1 MKFLALIAAAV
12 AMTAEDLTEMA
23 TPKAALVKAELKK
36 FGAKMKTLVAVM
48 KKLDAEDKKITK
60 AFFKK
65 HAPKVKG
72 WIAQRKAMKKLFKK
86 TLKNAAS
93 TLKKAGIPAQVKT
106 LKAMDRR
113 LAATVKRDV
122 KAFFVEGKKL
132 DTLRKKIAE
141 RRVGVP
147 AKEAAVAAKRAAK
160 AIFA

>member
-1 MKFLALIAAAV
+1 MKFLALVAAAV

-36 FGAKMKTLVAVM
+36 FGAKMKTLVTVM

-72 WIAQRKAMKKLFKK
+72 WVAQRKAMKALFKA
-86 TLKNAAS
+86 TLKNAAT
-93 TLKKAGIPAQVKT
+93 TLKKAAIPAQIKT

-122 KAFFVEGKKL
+122 KAFFVEGKRL
-132 DTLRKKIAE
+132 DTYRK
-141 RRVGVP
+141 RVAKARLEKP
-147 AKEAAVAAKRAAK
+147 LKEAGAATKAAVK

>member
-1 MKFLALIAAAV
+1 MGALKMK
-12 AMTAEDLTEMA
+12 
-23 TPKAALVKAELKK
+23 ALVK
-36 FGAKMKTLVAVM
+36 TM

-86 TLKNAAS
+86 ILKNAAN

-141 RRVGVP
+141 KRVGVP
-147 AKEAAVAAKRAAK
+147 AKEAAVAAK
-160 AIFA
+160 